1 MIDSTRS
8 LYNLLVKQTLI
19 QLRKQALKFSEDPRS
34 GLLTHT
40 HTHKQTHTDT
50 DTERKRKGEVN

>member
-1 MIDSTRS
+1 MVERGVT
-8 LYNLLVKQTLI
+8 LVVHLK
-19 QLRKQALKFSEDPRS
+19 KQALKFSEDPRS
-34 GLLTHT
+34 VLLT